1 MSTEFAKE
9 HLREHLVGLL
19 VSPVADGFWSIHDS
33 AKELCDRNGQ
43 PDQIL
48 RTFQNMLTRIPEW
61 SDNTLST
68 EVERILKVTNC
79 RYMDDLLMGV
89 FIAYMKSFAS
99 LHYRG
104 SQSELKI
111 EFDRPSFAKFIHELY
126 KHSAR
131 KMWQMAYYFKT
142 VGVSSE
148 QQARNRQD
156 IEKIVTECMEQVI
169 RSFLP
174 WEAIAKKYFSEDDD
188 VPQSASLPVHVK
200 HAPEDPPKKAGSVA
214 TATQVKFEDDVPESK
229 AEPDSESESDSE
241 SGSESGDDGRGELK
255 VSDEVA
261 EIEFED
267 MDKPTTV
274 PASVKEQEDDDP
286 LKEIEGKAGGDT
298 LVLNM

>member
-33 AKELCDRNGQ
+33 AKELCERNSQ
-43 PDQIL
+43 PDQVL

-111 EFDRPSFAKFIHELY
+111 EFERPSFAKFIHELY

-142 VGVSSE
+142 AGVSSE

-188 VPQSASLPVHVK
+188 VPQSASLPVHVQ
-200 HAPEDPPKKAGSVA
+200 HAPEDPPKKSGASP
-214 TATQVKFEDDVPESK
+214 TQVKFEDDVPEPQGQGQ
-229 AEPDSESESDSE
+229 AESDSDSESEE
-241 SGSESGDDGRGELK
+241 GSESGDDGRGELK
-255 VSDEVA
+255 VSDEIA

-267 MDKPTTV
+267 MDKPV
-274 PASVKEQEDDDP
+274 EVDDP